1 MNHTRLACL
10 LWRNRC
16 HRYVPSHEF
25 FTLTLKVCRKQNWAP
40 IGRSSNCL
48 TFQLGCSR
56 SMDVAAAT
64 LLKFWDKCHVMRIDW
79 NMKMV
84 RDGCRAPCTVS
95 FTVVVIF
102 QPNGGAVFL
111 IWPCAMVCVSYGHWW
126 EKFTLMTYTSVWVT
140 LPSFF
145 MLSESL
151 GQPDR
156 EERDGTSM
164 LTLMALCALM
174 LKGLSWRFPR
184 AEKLLAART
193 WNPHSHSFY

>member
-1 MNHTRLACL
+1 MSHIWLACL
-10 LWRNRC
+10 LWWNRC
-16 HRYVPSHEF
+16 HQYVPSHEF
-25 FTLTLKVCRKQNWAP
+25 FTLTLKVCRKQSRAP

-95 FTVVVIF
+95 FAVVVIF

-126 EKFTLMTYTSVWVT
+126 EKFTLMTDTSVWVT
-140 LPSFF
+140 LPSVFYAF
-145 MLSESL
+145 RES
-151 GQPDR
+151 GTAR
-156 EERDGTSM
+156 EGRGRWAKYVDTDGIVCTHAERFV
-164 LTLMALCALM
+164 MAFSRGRRAFRCSH
-174 LKGLSWRFPR
+174 LKSTFI
-184 AEKLLAART
+184 
-193 WNPHSHSFY
+193 

>member
-1 MNHTRLACL
+1 MYV
-10 LWRNRC
+10 
-16 HRYVPSHEF
+16 RYVPSHEF

-40 IGRSSNCL
+40 IARSSNCL
-48 TFQLGCSR
+48 TSQLGCSR

-64 LLKFWDKCHVMRIDW
+64 LLTEVLGQMSRNENRLKYE
-79 NMKMV
+79 NGS
-84 RDGCRAPCTVS
+84 DGCRAPCTVS
-95 FTVVVIF
+95 FAVVVIF
-102 QPNGGAVFL
+102 QPNGGADFL

-126 EKFTLMTYTSVWVT
+126 EKFTLMTDTSVWVT

-156 EERDGTSM
+156 EENDGPSA
-164 LTLMALCALM
+164 LTLMASCALM

-184 AEKLLAART
+184 AEKLLGART